1 MPTLDV
7 VSVNIWQ
14 ILISLA
20 NLVIIFLIVKKF
32 LFAPVGRMLAERQG
46 EVDRQYAA
54 ADEAKAAAEADRD
67 AWKTKMETARDE
79 ADEIIKKAV
88 QTAEYRGDAIV
99 AEAKERADGIV
110 RAAETEA
117 RLEKEKA
124 RADIRGEIVDVSTV
138 LAEKLLEREVNAD
151 DHRVLVDAFI
161 DAMGDGNE

>member
-32 LFAPVGRMLAERQG
+32 LFAPVQRMLAERQAQ
-46 EVDRQYAA
+46 VDRQYAE

-67 AWKTKMETARDE
+67 AWAEKMETAQNE
-79 ADEIIKKAV
+79 ADAIIQKAV
-88 QTAEYRGDAIV
+88 QTAQYRQEAMV
-99 AEAKERADGIV
+99 AEAKDRAEGIV

-117 RLEKEKA
+117 QLEKERA
-124 RADIRGEIVDVSTV
+124 RAEIRSEIVDVSTV

-161 DAMGDGNE
+161 DTMGDGNE

>member
-32 LFAPVGRMLAERQG
+32 LFAPVQRMLAERQAQ
-46 EVDRQYAA
+46 VDRQYAE

-67 AWKTKMETARDE
+67 AWAEKMETAQNE
-79 ADEIIKKAV
+79 ADAIIQKAV
-88 QTAEYRGDAIV
+88 QTAQYRQEAMV
-99 AEAKERADGIV
+99 AEAKDRAEGIV

-117 RLEKEKA
+117 HLEKERA
-124 RADIRGEIVDVSTV
+124 RAEIRSEIVDVSTV

-161 DAMGDGNE
+161 DTMGDGNE